1 MNKRILMLSIALL
14 STVFYMN
21 AQSGFGIKGGL
32 SYNTNGE
39 LSEFV
44 NETGTIIENEG
55 KGKSGYNVG
64 IYGKIGLGPIFL
76 RPELVYTKTTS
87 EYELNT
93 GGTEDY
99 KIARLDMPVLV
110 GLKLIGPL
118 SVFAGPAFQY
128 TLENDFK
135 GIEYDN
141 IDNEFT
147 VGFNFGAGVE
157 LGRLGLDVRYE
168 RGFNKN
174 ESTFIENN
182 LGGSNNEYRLDSRP
196 EQIIF
201 SLSYRLNGDKK

>member
-1 MNKRILMLSIALL
+1 MNKKILVLSIALL
-14 STVFYMN
+14 SSVFYMN

-64 IYGKIGLGPIFL
+64 IYGKIGLGPIYL

-87 EYELNT
+87 EYVLNS
-93 GGTEDY
+93 EAVDY

-135 GIEYDN
+135 DIEYDK
-141 IDNEFT
+141 IENEFT
-147 VGFNFGAGVE
+147 VGFNFGAGLD

-168 RGFNKN
+168 RGFNEN
-174 ESTFIENN
+174 EATFIENN
-182 LGGSNNEYRLDSRP
+182 TTSYRLDSRP

-201 SLSYRLNGDKK
+201 SLSYRLSGGK

>member
-1 MNKRILMLSIALL
+1 MNKRILVLSIALL

-21 AQSGFGIKGGL
+21 AQSGFGVKGGL
-32 SYNTNGE
+32 SYNSNGKISDDTNT
-39 LSEFV
+39 F
-44 NETGTIIENEG
+44 IENEG

-64 IYGKIGLGPIFL
+64 IYGKVDLGPIYL

-87 EYELNT
+87 EYSLNT

-110 GLKLIGPL
+110 GLNLIGPL
-118 SVFAGPAFQY
+118 SIFAGPAFQY
-128 TLENDFK
+128 TLENDFN
-135 GIEYDN
+135 GIKYEN

-174 ESTFIENN
+174 EATFIENTTT
-182 LGGSNNEYRLDSRP
+182 SYRLDSRP
-196 EQIIF
+196 EQFIL
-201 SLSYRLNGDKK
+201 SLSYRLSGSKK

>member
-1 MNKRILMLSIALL
+1 MNKRILVLSIALL

-64 IYGKIGLGPIFL
+64 IFGKIGLGPIYL

-87 EYELNT
+87 EYILNS
-93 GGTEDY
+93 EAVDY

-118 SVFAGPAFQY
+118 SIFAGPAFQY
-128 TLENDFK
+128 TLENDFND
-135 GIEYDN
+135 IEYDR
-141 IDNEFT
+141 IDNDFT
-147 VGFNFGAGVE
+147 VGFNFGAGLD

-168 RGFNKN
+168 RGFNEN
-174 ESTFIENN
+174 EATFIENN
-182 LGGSNNEYRLDSRP
+182 TTSYRLDSRP
-196 EQIIF
+196 EQIIL
-201 SLSYRLNGDKK
+201 SLSYRLSAAK